1 MINKSIH
8 LFLTNLVLNI
18 LEMEDSL
25 QKQGLGKTEN
35 IHIHILEDKKWNKFE
50 FKLFCESGTIS
61 PHLKTS
67 RKVLKQ

>member
-25 QKQGLGKTEN
+25 QKQGLGKTKI
-35 IHIHILEDKKWNKFE
+35 IHVHMK
-50 FKLFCESGTIS
+50 
-61 PHLKTS
+61 
-67 RKVLKQ
+67 